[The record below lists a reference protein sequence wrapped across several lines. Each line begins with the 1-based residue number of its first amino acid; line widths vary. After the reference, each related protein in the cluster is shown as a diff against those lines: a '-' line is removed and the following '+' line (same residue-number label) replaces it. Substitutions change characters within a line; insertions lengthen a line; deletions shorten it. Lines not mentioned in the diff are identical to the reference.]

1 MRKFPQPKVAVV
13 GGYNADLVI
22 ACETLPT
29 EGESMVGGPL
39 QIFGGGRGANC
50 AVAAARA
57 GAEVLFIGAHG
68 HDAFG
73 GMAQGQLN
81 NEGIDI
87 SNFRELP
94 SVSTGAS
101 LAMLEATTGRNFLL
115 CAESANNHL
124 TPEMVRALRN
134 IMHSADLVISE
145 LEIPPETVWETMKI
159 CEERD
164 IPFLLDASPTNRIKQ
179 IPKNSALAIVLESVE
194 EAMVITGTF
203 RVHDAIAAFHRTGA
217 RNVVLVERSR
227 EIIHSDGQTLGT
239 LKVPVRRV
247 VDRCGATECLET
259 WIGLALIRNLK
270 LSEACREASLAM
282 AHSLSHMGGHQG
294 MPYRSEVLT
303 S

>member
-1 MRKFPQPKVAVV
+1 MQRFPPPKVVVV

-22 ACETLPT
+22 TCETLPV

-57 GAEVLFIGAHG
+57 GAQVVFIGAHG

-73 GMAQGQLN
+73 AMAQGQLN
-81 NEGIDI
+81 HDGIDI

-101 LAMLEATTGRNFLL
+101 LAMLEASTGRNFLV

-124 TPEMVRALRN
+124 TPEMVRLSRN
-134 IMHSADLVISE
+134 ILHSADLVISE

-164 IPFLLDASPTNRIKQ
+164 IPFLLDASPINRVKQ
-179 IPKNSALAIVLESVE
+179 IPKNNILAIVAESVE
-194 EAMVITGTF
+194 EAMIITGTF
-203 RVHDAIAAFHRTGA
+203 RVADAIAALHRTGA

-227 EIIHSDGQTLGT
+227 EITYSDAQTIGT

-259 WIGLALIRNLK
+259 WIGLALIRNLR
-270 LSEACREASLAM
+270 LADACREASFAM
-282 AHSLSHMGGHQG
+282 AHSLSHMGGHLG
-294 MPYRSEVLT
+294 MPYRSEIQQ

>member
-1 MRKFPQPKVAVV
+1 MRKFPQPKVVVV

-22 ACETLPT
+22 ACETLPV

-57 GAEVLFIGAHG
+57 GAEVAFVGAHG
-68 HDAFG
+68 RDAFG

-81 NEGIDI
+81 IEGIDI

-101 LAMLEATTGRNFLL
+101 LGMMEVSTGRNFLV

-124 TPEMVRALRN
+124 TPEMVRSARN
-134 IMHSADLVISE
+134 ILHSADLVISE
-145 LEIPPETVWETMKI
+145 LEIAPEAAWEAMKI

-164 IPFLLDASPTNRIKQ
+164 IPFLLDVSPINRTKQ
-179 IPKNSALAIVLESVE
+179 IPKNNLLAIVAESVE

-203 RVHDAIAAFHRTGA
+203 RISDAISALHRTGA
-217 RNVVLVERSR
+217 RNVVLVEHSR
-227 EIIHSDGQTLGT
+227 EITYSDGQTVGT
-239 LKVPVRRV
+239 LKVPVKKV
-247 VDRCGATECLET
+247 VDRCGATECLEA
-259 WIGLALIRNLK
+259 WIGLALIRNIR
-270 LSEACREASLAM
+270 LSEACREASFAM
-282 AHSLSHMGGHQG
+282 AHSLSHMGGHKG
-294 MPYRSEVLT
+294 MPYRSEVQEG
-303 S
+303 